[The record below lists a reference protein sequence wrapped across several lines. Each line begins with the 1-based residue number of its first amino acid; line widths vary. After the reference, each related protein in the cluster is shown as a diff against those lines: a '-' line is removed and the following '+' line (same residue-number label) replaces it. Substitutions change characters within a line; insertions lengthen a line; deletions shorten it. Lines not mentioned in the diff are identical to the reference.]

1 MSERKGICSTCGWYS
16 TRYHCKYGVT
26 DRPRGAAAALD
37 PCGGWKRK
45 RRRKV
50 RGDAE

>member
-1 MSERKGICSTCGWYS
+1 MTERKGICSTCGWY
-16 TRYHCKYGVT
+16 RRGACQYGVT

-37 PCGGWKRK
+37 PCGWWKRK
-45 RRRKV
+45 RTKKP